1 MRLCPLASLTCTVT
15 VTLYMAHQAGLDV
28 DVLATRG
35 SEPLRA
41 VSSHPRIRR
50 HDIPDM

>member
-1 MRLCPLASLTCTVT
+1 
-15 VTLYMAHQAGLDV
+15 VTLAKSTCAVVMILVTAHQAGLDV

-41 VSSHPRIRR
+41 VSSHPHILR
-50 HDIPDM
+50 HDIPEM